1 MSEVIF
7 KTKTPLYIR
16 NLVQYLFLSIIALVF
31 ILPLWWIT
39 ITSLKLEGN
48 VLRFPPSFIP
58 DPLTFENYAT
68 LLRRFN
74 FGIYTL
80 NSLKVSVL
88 GMIGQLLSCSLA
100 AFAFARLKFPG
111 KSILFIVLISTMMI
125 PEQVT
130 LIPTFLIFKN
140 LGLYN
145 THAALIL
152 PDFLGKAFGI
162 FLLRQFFMTLPKE
175 LEEAARMDGCG
186 TFKIYAR
193 IFMPLAKPALATL
206 AIFSFMGQWNDL
218 LRPVIYLSESGK
230 RTLTIAM
237 SLFQNQQVIKWALM
251 MGGAVVCIVP
261 LLILFIFTQRYFIA
275 GISSSGIKG

>member
-1 MSEVIF
+1 MSEEIF
-7 KTKTPLYIR
+7 KKKTTLYIR
-16 NLVQYLFLSIIALVF
+16 DLVLYLFLSIIALVF
-31 ILPLWWIT
+31 ILPLWWII

-58 DPLTFENYAT
+58 DPLTLENYAT

-80 NSLKVSVL
+80 NSFKVSVL
-88 GMIGQLLSCSLA
+88 GTIGQLLSCSLA

-230 RTLTIAM
+230 RTLT
-237 SLFQNQQVIKWALM
+237 SRL
-251 MGGAVVCIVP
+251 
-261 LLILFIFTQRYFIA
+261 
-275 GISSSGIKG
+275 